1 MIEILFIVYFL
12 ILFLMYLALPQRWVK
27 MKDLRIPQ
35 KKMVEDV
42 LNWCHQNYF
51 PTSKNHKLQFKIYY
65 YQHKKVEG
73 MYCGISKTMILYL
86 TPDKKVIDI
95 VDTIL
100 HEYKHYIDIQ
110 TIKEVKHYFEV
121 LDQIGYEKH
130 PLEISARRFA
140 NNHRVKCFEKFQ
152 KNWF

>member
-1 MIEILFIVYFL
+1 
-12 ILFLMYLALPQRWVK
+12 

-100 HEYKHYIDIQ
+100 HEYNTTLIYKLKKRSNII
-110 TIKEVKHYFEV
+110 
-121 LDQIGYEKH
+121 L
-130 PLEISARRFA
+130 
-140 NNHRVKCFEKFQ
+140 KF
-152 KNWF
+152 